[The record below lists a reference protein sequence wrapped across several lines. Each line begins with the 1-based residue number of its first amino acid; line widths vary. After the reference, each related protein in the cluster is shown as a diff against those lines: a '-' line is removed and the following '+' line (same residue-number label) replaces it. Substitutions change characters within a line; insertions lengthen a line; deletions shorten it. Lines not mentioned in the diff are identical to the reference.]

1 MSDLPVDDAVVV
13 TFRVGPT
20 NGTPNDHMSAAV
32 ATVLILTQNT
42 LGRSALDAIAI
53 DQVWLE
59 PTLKH
64 HTHCNDRVHVAL
76 SMPEDLRV
84 SWHGLAAKIGERR
97 EDLYIGSIDDAP
109 KDSTHWRWM
118 RAAIDPVRRRH
129 IQAIDDALGVDADPS
144 GGFLAAAFILLVL
157 SGVGFATGH
166 TSHSVLSLAAAFGMV
181 FSGAVRPSLD
191 GTPTMMDA
199 LHERRN
205 RLAVLV
211 GVSTVMGTGLST
223 LVGGSPSLKD
233 GPLPMMVGLLPIVMV
248 AIVAITVSIG
258 ARDRILHM
266 RRDLTEIGRRLVP
279 SRDETRRT
287 KRSTESLLA
296 ICGVL
301 PEEQRHAAMMAAERC
316 RIAATYSVKGPLM
329 DGFVRSMDALDEVVA
344 SHRRASAY
352 AGEADAI
359 PLARRVQEA
368 LVAAGDEAE
377 TLRVALLAN
386 ETDSLDTLGRYL
398 ETRRSSGALSPVA

>member
-1 MSDLPVDDAVVV
+1 MPDLPVDDAVVV
-13 TFRVGPT
+13 TFRVRPSCGS
-20 NGTPNDHMSAAV
+20 PNDHMSAAV
-32 ATVLILTQNT
+32 ATVLMLTQNA
-42 LGRSALDAIAI
+42 LGRSALDAIVI

-64 HTHCNDRVHVAL
+64 DTHCNDRVHVAL

-84 SWHGLAAKIGERR
+84 SWHGLAARVGERR
-97 EDLYIGSIDDAP
+97 EDLYIESIDDAP

-118 RAAIDPVRRRH
+118 RTAIDPVRRRH

-144 GGFLAAAFILLVL
+144 GGFLAAAFVLLVL
-157 SGVGFATGH
+157 SGVAFATGH
-166 TSHSVLSLAAAFGMV
+166 LPHSALSFAAALGMA
-181 FSGAVRPSLD
+181 FCGAVRPSRD

-211 GVSTVMGTGLST
+211 GVSSAMGTGLST
-223 LVGGSPSLKD
+223 LVGISPSLKD
-233 GPLPMMVGLLPIVMV
+233 SPMPMTIGLLPIVMV
-248 AIVAITVSIG
+248 TIVAITVSIG
-258 ARDRILHM
+258 VRNRILEM

-279 SRDETRRT
+279 TRDETRRA

-296 ICGVL
+296 ICSVL
-301 PEEQRHAAMMAAERC
+301 PEERRHAAAIAAERC
-316 RIAATYSVKGPLM
+316 RIAATYSVEGPLM
-329 DGFVRSMDALDEVVA
+329 DGFVRSMDALDKVVA
-344 SHRRASAY
+344 SHRRASTY
-352 AGEADAI
+352 AGEADAL

-398 ETRRSSGALSPVA
+398 EARRPSGGLSAVA

>member
-1 MSDLPVDDAVVV
+1 MTALPVDDDAVVV

-32 ATVLILTQNT
+32 ATILMLTQNS
-42 LGRSALDAIAI
+42 LGRSAIDAIVI
-53 DQVWLE
+53 DRVWLE

-84 SWHGLAAKIGERR
+84 SWHGLAAKVGKRR
-97 EDLYIGSIDDAP
+97 DDLYIESIDDAP
-109 KDSTHWRWM
+109 KDATHWRWM

-129 IQAIDDALGVDADPS
+129 IQAIDDALGIDADPS
-144 GGFLAAAFILLVL
+144 GGFLASAFVLLVL
-157 SGVGFATGH
+157 SCVAFATGH
-166 TSHSVLSLAAAFGMV
+166 LAHSALSLAATFGMA
-181 FSGAVRPSLD
+181 FCGAVRPSRD

-211 GVSTVMGTGLST
+211 GVSTVMGAGLST
-223 LVGGSPSLKD
+223 LVASSPSLK
-233 GPLPMMVGLLPIVMV
+233 GSPMMIGLLPIIMV
-248 AIVAITVSIG
+248 ATVAITVSVG
-258 ARDRILHM
+258 VRNRILNM
-266 RRDLTEIGRRLVP
+266 RRDLTEIGRRLLP
-279 SRDETRRT
+279 TRDETRRA

-296 ICGVL
+296 ICSVL
-301 PEEQRHAAMMAAERC
+301 PEEQRDAAAIAAERC
-316 RIAATYSVKGPLM
+316 RIAATYSVEGPLM
-329 DGFVRSMDALDEVVA
+329 DGFARSMDALDDVVA
-344 SHRRASAY
+344 SHRRASTY
-352 AGEADAI
+352 AGQADAV